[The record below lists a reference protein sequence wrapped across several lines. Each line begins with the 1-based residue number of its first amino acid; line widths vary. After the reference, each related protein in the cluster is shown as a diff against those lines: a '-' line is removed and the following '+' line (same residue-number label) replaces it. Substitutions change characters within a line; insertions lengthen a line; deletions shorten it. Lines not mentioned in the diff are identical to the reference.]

1 MKITW
6 LGQGGLLLRCNGLQ
20 IIVDPYFSDS
30 VAAINP
36 RNYRRVPVQERFF
49 DVRPDV
55 LVFTH
60 EHLDH
65 YDPETV
71 EKYLTRFDGITV
83 LAPGSVWPKVR
94 QYGKAHNYVLFDRH
108 TQWTQNGIRFTAV
121 AAAHSDNYAIGV
133 IVSDGEQTV
142 YLTGDTLYN
151 TEIFADLPDTLDA
164 IFLPVNGVGNNMNM
178 ADAARFAEKTG
189 ARQVFPIHIGMFD
202 ALSADAFICE
212 NKRIPIIYEE
222 MEV

>member
-20 IIVDPYFSDS
+20 VIVDPYFSNS
-30 VAAINP
+30 VEAINP
-36 RNYRRVPVQERFF
+36 RNFRRVPVQESFF

-94 QYGKAHNYVLFDRH
+94 QYGKDHNYVLFDRH
-108 TQWTQNGIRFTAV
+108 TQWTQDGVRFTAV
-121 AAAHSDNYAIGV
+121 NAAHSDAFAIGV

-151 TEIFADLPDTLDA
+151 TEIFADLPESIDG

-178 ADAARFAEKTG
+178 IDAARFAEKIG
-189 ARQVFPIHIGMFD
+189 AKQVFPIHIGMFD
-202 ALSADAFICE
+202 ELSADTFICE
-212 NKRIPIIYEE
+212 NKRVPIIYEE
-222 MEV
+222 MEL

>member
-6 LGQGGLLLRCNGLQ
+6 LGQGGLLLRCKGLQ
-20 IIVDPYFSDS
+20 IMVDPYFSNS
-30 VAAINP
+30 VAAVNP

-49 DVRPDV
+49 DIRPDV

-71 EKYLTRFDGITV
+71 AQYLTRFDGITV

-94 QYGKAHNYVLFDRH
+94 QYGKDHNYVLFDRH
-108 TQWTQNGIRFTAV
+108 TQWTQDGVRFTAV
-121 AAAHSDNYAIGV
+121 KAAHSDDYAIGV
-133 IVSDGEQTV
+133 IISDSRQTV
-142 YLTGDTLYN
+142 YMTGDTLYN
-151 TEIFADLPDTLDA
+151 TEIFPDLPETIDA

-178 ADAARFAEKTG
+178 VDAARFAEKTG
-189 ARQVFPIHIGMFD
+189 AQQVFPIHIGMFD
-202 ALSADAFICE
+202 ELSSADFLCAR
-212 NKRIPIIYEE
+212 KRVPIIYEE
-222 MEV
+222 MEL